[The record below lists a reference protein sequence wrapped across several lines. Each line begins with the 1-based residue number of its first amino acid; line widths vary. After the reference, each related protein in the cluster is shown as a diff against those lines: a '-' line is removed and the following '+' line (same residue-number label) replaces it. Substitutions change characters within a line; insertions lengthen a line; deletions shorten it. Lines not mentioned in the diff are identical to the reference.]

1 MGPVDLFER
10 GHEVRE
16 DTSRHLRDDRILA
29 RYPQDVPGISFD
41 LCDWLLRSHLHHV
54 CGSPS
59 SIMAG
64 PPFPQ
69 LRLTLP
75 SRAGFTVVDVRGD
88 GLLVGDVARR
98 SGTTRKRSGY
108 MRPRA
113 SSRLLGARRQGTAS
127 TERTRWIFWRS
138 SGTLSVLA

>member
-1 MGPVDLFER
+1 MGPVDLFAR

-54 CGSPS
+54 RGSPS

-64 PPFPQ
+64 PPFPP
-69 LRLTLP
+69 LP

-98 SGTTRKRSGY
+98 GDTTRQRSGY